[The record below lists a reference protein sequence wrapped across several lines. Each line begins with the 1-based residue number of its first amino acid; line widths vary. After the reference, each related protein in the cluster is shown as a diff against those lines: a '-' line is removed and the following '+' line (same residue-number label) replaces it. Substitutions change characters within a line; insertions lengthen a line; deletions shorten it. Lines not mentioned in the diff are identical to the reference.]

1 MVPFPPD
8 ARNEK
13 APARSLSGRTSAMI
27 ETCVKGG
34 RFVNVVFGFLA
45 KAYGKF
51 RDVLDVATARS
62 SHWTAVTHGVRWMPE
77 RTSLLRQRAGSGP
90 SPTSSGICCTLKHQS
105 FASARF
111 DYLQVENTRQQLC
124 GPSPFNLASYFAAGP
139 VFGCLSGSEFA
150 VQSSFSFGV

>member
-1 MVPFPPD
+1 MRMRSAVL
-8 ARNEK
+8 
-13 APARSLSGRTSAMI
+13 ARSQKRKSAREISIRAHLCDDLNQRQGGQVCQRGFRFPSKGIREISGCA
-27 ETCVKGG
+27 GG
-34 RFVNVVFGFLA
+34 RDRA
-45 KAYGKF
+45 K
-51 RDVLDVATARS
+51 
-62 SHWTAVTHGVRWMPE
+62 
-77 RTSLLRQRAGSGP
+77 
-90 SPTSSGICCTLKHQS
+90 